1 MTVLI
6 LVVSTVAG
14 LVLGMFNYEP
24 MWFDTRP
31 HYFHLT
37 YDSKEQCQEAREIR
51 QAILKDEG
59 TVCTDKHDM
68 YKTK

>member
-1 MTVLI
+1 MTVI
-6 LVVSTVAG
+6 LVVVG
-14 LVLGMFNYEP
+14 LVFGAYSYEP
-24 MWFDTRP
+24 WWFDTRP
-31 HYFHLT
+31 HYYHLT